1 MKQSLELKFGQRLT
15 MTPQLQQAIR
25 LLQLSTVE
33 LQEEIQ
39 QALEENPLLE
49 EQDDGVDEHD
59 VHNDVD
65 ADLSPNR
72 ESDGDAIDADSESLP
87 DTDVQ
92 VSDDAIAADNTSDVE
107 WEDFEL
113 PYAQT
118 RHNNE
123 ETSLE
128 IDARSSAPTTLRDHL
143 IWQMQMTPFSETDR
157 TIAQAIIDS
166 VDDDGYLTSSCDEI
180 KHMLEDEVEVDGEEI
195 EATLHQLQNFDPPGV
210 CARDL
215 KECLLLQLR
224 QLENDSDTTIIAH
237 RLVSD
242 HLGLLG
248 NRDYSQLKRLLKT
261 DTNRLQLA
269 IQLVQGLNPRP
280 GSAIQPLP
288 TKYITPDI
296 IVKKINNVW
305 YAELNGDAL
314 PPLRINR
321 TYKSM
326 IRRGDNSTDNKYIQ
340 DNLQEARWFI
350 KSLRNRNETLL
361 KVARVIVERQ
371 TDFFEHGEQA
381 MKPMVLSDV
390 AETLD
395 MHESTISRAT
405 THKYLL
411 SPKGVFELKFFFSSH
426 VNTADGGT
434 CSSTAIRSL
443 IKKLVETE
451 PPTKPIS
458 DSKIAQLLDKQ
469 GIRVARRT
477 VAKYREHMNIPPSN
491 QRKTLS

>member
-1 MKQSLELKFGQRLT
+1 

-25 LLQLSTVE
+25 LLQLSAIE

-49 EQDDGVDEHD
+49 EQDDGIDD
-59 VHNDVD
+59 SDTHNDAD
-65 ADLSPNR
+65 AGSSSDA
-72 ESDGDAIDADSESLP
+72 ESNTEAAESYSESLP
-87 DTDVQ
+87 ETDIQ
-92 VSDDAIAADNTSDVE
+92 LSSDAIASDSMTNVD
-107 WEDFEL
+107 WEEFEL
-113 PYAQT
+113 PYAPT
-118 RHNNE
+118 RHNDD
-123 ETSLE
+123 ETGSE
-128 IDARSSAPTTLRDHL
+128 IDAQSSSPTTLRDHL
-143 IWQMQMTPFSETDR
+143 LWQMHMTLFSETDR
-157 TIAQAIIDS
+157 KIAQVIIDS
-166 VDDDGYLTSSCDEI
+166 VDDDGYLTSSYEEI
-180 KHMLEDEVEVDGEEI
+180 KHMLKDEVEVDGEEI
-195 EATLHQLQNFDPPGV
+195 EATLHQIQNFDPPGV

-215 KECLLLQLR
+215 GECLLLQLR
-224 QLENDSDTTIIAH
+224 QLENSTNIADIAQ

-242 HLGLLG
+242 HLDLLG

-261 DTNRLQLA
+261 DTDRLQLA

-280 GSAIQPLP
+280 GSAIQPLQ
-288 TKYITPDI
+288 TKYVTPDI
-296 IVKKINNVW
+296 IVKKIKNVW
-305 YAELNGDAL
+305 HAELNGDAL
-314 PPLRINR
+314 SQLRINR

-326 IRRGDNSTDNKYIQ
+326 IRRGDNSTENKYIQ
-340 DNLQEARWFI
+340 DHLQEARWFI

-371 TDFFEHGEQA
+371 SDFFEHGDEA

-405 THKYLL
+405 TQKYLL
-411 SPKGVFELKFFFSSH
+411 SPRGVFELKFFFSSH
-426 VNTADGGT
+426 VNTVDGGT

-458 DSKIAQLLDKQ
+458 DSKIAQLLDKK

-491 QRKTLS
+491 QRKSLA

>member
-1 MKQSLELKFGQRLT
+1 MKQSLELKFAQRLT

-25 LLQLSTVE
+25 LLQLSAIE

-49 EQDDGVDEHD
+49 EQDDGVDD
-59 VHNDVD
+59 HNDID
-65 ADLSPNR
+65 AEPSSNAEPDTEAG
-72 ESDGDAIDADSESLP
+72 ESDSDSLP
-87 DTDVQ
+87 ETDIQLSDDTI
-92 VSDDAIAADNTSDVE
+92 VSDSMTGVE
-107 WEDFEL
+107 WEEFEL
-113 PYAQT
+113 PYAPT
-118 RHNNE
+118 RHNDE
-123 ETSLE
+123 DTGLE
-128 IDARSSAPTTLRDHL
+128 IDARSSTPTTLRDHL
-143 IWQMQMTPFSETDR
+143 LWQMHMTPFSETDR
-157 TIAQAIIDS
+157 KIAHVIIDS
-166 VDDDGYLTSSCDEI
+166 VDDNGYLTSSREEI
-180 KHMLEDEVEVDGEEI
+180 QDMLKDEVEVDAEEI
-195 EATLHQLQNFDPPGV
+195 EATLHQIQNFDPPGV
-210 CARDL
+210 CYRNL
-215 KECLLLQLR
+215 TECLLLQLR
-224 QLENDSDTTIIAH
+224 QLENDSDTADIAQ
-237 RLVSD
+237 RLVSH
-242 HLGLLG
+242 HLELLR
-248 NRDYSQLKRLLKT
+248 NRDYSQLKRLLKADT
-261 DTNRLQLA
+261 DQLQLA
-269 IQLVQGLNPRP
+269 IRLVQGLNPRP

-288 TKYITPDI
+288 TQYVTPDI
-296 IVKKINNVW
+296 VVKKIKGVW
-305 YAELNGDAL
+305 RAELNGDAL
-314 PPLRINR
+314 SQLRINR

-340 DNLQEARWFI
+340 DHLQEARWFI

-371 TDFFEHGEQA
+371 SDFFEHGEEA

-405 THKYLL
+405 TQKYLL
-411 SPKGVFELKFFFSSH
+411 SPRGVFELKFFFSSH

-451 PPTKPIS
+451 SPTKPIS

-469 GIRVARRT
+469 GIQVARRT

-491 QRKTLS
+491 QRKSLS

>member
-25 LLQLSTVE
+25 LLQLSAIE
-33 LQEEIQ
+33 LHEEIQ

-49 EQDDGVDEHD
+49 EQDDSADDLENQNGVDNELSSRPEPG
-59 VHNDVD
+59 
-65 ADLSPNR
+65 ADTS
-72 ESDGDAIDADSESLP
+72 EADPDSLP
-87 DTDVQ
+87 ETDIQ
-92 VSDDAIAADNTSDVE
+92 LSDDAIVADNMAGAE
-107 WEDFEL
+107 WEEFEL
-113 PYAQT
+113 PYAPT
-118 RHNNE
+118 RYNDE
-123 ETSLE
+123 EAVVE
-128 IDARSSAPTTLRDHL
+128 IDARNSAPTTLREHL
-143 IWQMQMTPFSETDR
+143 LWQMYMTPFSETDR
-157 TIAQAIIDS
+157 HIAQVIIDS
-166 VDDDGYLTSSCDEI
+166 VDDDGYLTSTNEEI
-180 KHMLEDEVEVDGEEI
+180 RHMLAEGVEVDDEEI
-195 EATLHQLQNFDPPGV
+195 DATLHQLQNFDPPGV

-215 KECLLLQLR
+215 RECLLLQLR
-224 QLENDSDTTIIAH
+224 LLADDSDTAGIANK
-237 RLVSD
+237 LVSD

-261 DTNRLQLA
+261 DTDHLQTA

-280 GSAIQPLP
+280 GGIIQPHQP
-288 TKYITPDI
+288 RYVTPDI
-296 IVKKINNVW
+296 IVKKIKNVW
-305 YAELNGDAL
+305 RAELNGDAL
-314 PPLRINR
+314 SPLKINR

-326 IRRGDNSTDNKYIQ
+326 IRRGDTSTDNKYIQ
-340 DNLQEARWFI
+340 DHLQEARWFI

-371 TDFFEHGEQA
+371 SDFLEHGEQA

-405 THKYLL
+405 TQKYLL
-411 SPKGVFELKFFFSSH
+411 CPRGVFELKFFFSSH

-458 DSKIAQLLDKQ
+458 DSKIAQMLDKQ

-477 VAKYREHMNIPPSN
+477 IAKYREHMNIPPSN
-491 QRKTLS
+491 QRKSL

>member
-1 MKQSLELKFGQRLT
+1 
-15 MTPQLQQAIR
+15 
-25 LLQLSTVE
+25 
-33 LQEEIQ
+33 
-39 QALEENPLLE
+39 
-49 EQDDGVDEHD
+49 
-59 VHNDVD
+59 
-65 ADLSPNR
+65 
-72 ESDGDAIDADSESLP
+72 
-87 DTDVQ
+87 
-92 VSDDAIAADNTSDVE
+92 
-107 WEDFEL
+107 
-113 PYAQT
+113 
-118 RHNNE
+118 
-123 ETSLE
+123 
-128 IDARSSAPTTLRDHL
+128 
-143 IWQMQMTPFSETDR
+143 
-157 TIAQAIIDS
+157 
-166 VDDDGYLTSSCDEI
+166 
-180 KHMLEDEVEVDGEEI
+180 MLEDEVEVDIEEI
-195 EATLHQLQNFDPPGV
+195 EATLHQVQNFDPPGV

-215 KECLLLQLR
+215 RECLLLQLR
-224 QLENDSDTTIIAH
+224 QLENHSDTASIAK

-261 DTNRLQLA
+261 DTDQLQLA

-280 GSAIQPLP
+280 GSVIQPLQP
-288 TKYITPDI
+288 KYVIPDI
-296 IVKKINNVW
+296 FVKKIKGLW
-305 YAELNGDAL
+305 HAELNGDVL
-314 PPLRINR
+314 SPLRINR

-340 DNLQEARWFI
+340 DHLQEARWFL

-371 TDFFEHGEQA
+371 SDFFEHGEEA

-405 THKYLL
+405 TQKYLM
-411 SPKGVFELKFFFSSH
+411 SPRGIFELKFFFSSH
-426 VNTADGGT
+426 VNTVDGGT

-458 DSKIAQLLDKQ
+458 DSKIAQLLDQQ

-491 QRKTLS
+491 QRKALS

>member
-1 MKQSLELKFGQRLT
+1 MKQSLELKFAQRLT

-25 LLQLSTVE
+25 LLQLSAIE

-49 EQDDGVDEHD
+49 EQDDGVDD
-59 VHNDVD
+59 DD
-65 ADLSPNR
+65 AELSSNT
-72 ESDGDAIDADSESLP
+72 ESDNDAAESEPESLP
-87 DTDVQ
+87 ETDIQFADDTV
-92 VSDDAIAADNTSDVE
+92 VADSMTGAD

-113 PYAQT
+113 PYAPT
-118 RHNNE
+118 RHNDE
-123 ETSLE
+123 EPGFE
-128 IDARSSAPTTLRDHL
+128 VDARSSTPTTLRDHL
-143 IWQMQMTPFSETDR
+143 LWQMHMTLFSETDR
-157 TIAQAIIDS
+157 KIAQVIIDS

-180 KHMLEDEVEVDGEEI
+180 KHMLEHEVEVDDEEI
-195 EATLHQLQNFDPPGV
+195 EATLHQIQNFDPPGV

-215 KECLLLQLR
+215 RECLLLQLR
-224 QLENDSDTTIIAH
+224 QLENNSDTAGIAQ

-248 NRDYSQLKRLLKT
+248 TRDYSQLKRLLKT
-261 DTNRLQLA
+261 DTDRLQLA

-280 GSAIQPLP
+280 GSAIQPKQ
-288 TKYITPDI
+288 TRYVIPDV
-296 IVKKINNVW
+296 IVKKIKNVW
-305 YAELNGDAL
+305 HSELNGETLAQ
-314 PPLRINR
+314 LRINR

-340 DNLQEARWFI
+340 DHLQEARWFI

-371 TDFFEHGEQA
+371 SDFFEHGDER

-405 THKYLL
+405 TQKYLL
-411 SPKGVFELKFFFSSH
+411 SPRGVFELKFFFSSH

-434 CSSTAIRSL
+434 CSSTVIRSL
-443 IKKLVETE
+443 IKKLVATE

-458 DSKIAQLLDKQ
+458 DSKIAQLLDEQ

-491 QRKTLS
+491 QRKSLS